1 MLLDAA
7 RIFEEFEDAFGSEE
21 LEDMVVQLE
30 GLALAPCPILLWNCS
45 Q

>member
-1 MLLDAA
+1 MLLEAA
-7 RIFEEFEDAFGSEE
+7 RIFEEFEDSFGSEE

-30 GLALAPCPILLWNCS
+30 GLAPCPILLWNCS